1 MRYLILSL
9 CAALCALFIFSP
21 SGDASAA
28 MVVDAGVAAAESA
41 DLVGT
46 VEADV
51 GSALGELV
59 TAAKAGNWRYVL
71 ALSLSLV
78 LIVFA
83 RLRDKIKW
91 FRGDRGGAIAV
102 MVLSMGG
109 ALATALASDAS
120 VDFKLFLGAAGVA
133 WTAVGGYTWVKR
145 LLWPKD
151 KAETSGQG

>member
-9 CAALCALFIFSP
+9 CAALCAVFL
-21 SGDASAA
+21 
-28 MVVDAGVAAAESA
+28 VALPAEALAYPVA
-41 DLVGT
+41 DLVDT

-59 TAAKAGNWRYVL
+59 SAAKSGNWRYVL
-71 ALSLSLV
+71 ALSLSLLLV
-78 LIVFA
+78 VFA
-83 RLRDKIKW
+83 KLRDKVKW

-102 MVLSMGG
+102 MVLSIGG

-120 VDFKLFLGAAGVA
+120 IDFKLFLGAAGIA

-145 LLWPKD
+145 LIWPKD
-151 KAETSGQG
+151 KAEVDEQG